1 MDFIAYFEEN
11 LSTMSFW
18 WENIIANMLNDN
30 DLETVFILGQQQ
42 LRTLTPLIS
51 KESIQSSVPTLSLL
65 DKLPV
70 PAFILSSDGIFLKV
84 NQLFADIYASD
95 ALYMQGKSIN
105 SFIDNIES
113 EISAILEQFEHND
126 GHYEKNSM

>member
-1 MDFIAYFEEN
+1 MDFIAYFEEI

-51 KESIQSSVPTLSLL
+51 KESIQSSVPTL
-65 DKLPV
+65 V
-70 PAFILSSDGIFLKV
+70 VFQKV
-84 NQLFADIYASD
+84 C
-95 ALYMQGKSIN
+95 
-105 SFIDNIES
+105 
-113 EISAILEQFEHND
+113 
-126 GHYEKNSM
+126 